1 MGTLIGCIAALLLF
15 NVTDEPSILFAVLL
29 GACIMGNSLVQLNY
43 MASAIFNTLFVVLV
57 FHFVSPG
64 TVSMSVI
71 GERAIDTLLGC
82 ALALV
87 CSYILPWWE
96 ARYLKPLASAAT
108 RANREYLLAGLRY
121 VEAMQAHG
129 APVGEAAAETPA
141 VTDADLAWRL
151 ARKNVHIAFSNF
163 AEAFY
168 RMMSEPKS
176 HQVDVPELN
185 NLLIQ
190 NHVLASQITAAIP
203 ILAAL
208 PATPEPIKQAL
219 DGMTVL
225 LDESSPRVPLDLPTQ
240 FDTAGDQAALVYPV
254 KQMLKATHMIRQELL
269 ALADPLHAPPVAAAA
284 S

>member
-1 MGTLIGCIAALLLF
+1 
-15 NVTDEPSILFAVLL
+15 
-29 GACIMGNSLVQLNY
+29 MGNSLVQLNY

-64 TVSMSVI
+64 TGAMSVI
-71 GERAIDTLLGC
+71 GERALDTLLGC

-96 ARYLKPLASAAT
+96 ARYLKPLAAAAT
-108 RANREYLLAGLRY
+108 RANREYLIAGLRY
-121 VEAMQAHG
+121 ADAMQAHG
-129 APVGEAAAETPA
+129 APVGDAAADKPA
-141 VTDADLAWRL
+141 VIDADLAWRL

-176 HQVDVPELN
+176 HQVSVPELN

-208 PATPEPIKQAL
+208 PKTPEAVQLAMN
-219 DGMTVL
+219 GMVDL
-225 LDESSPRVPLDLPTQ
+225 LDERRPEIAANLPTQ
-240 FDTAGDQAALVYPV
+240 RPT
-254 KQMLKATHMIRQELL
+254 
-269 ALADPLHAPPVAAAA
+269 
-284 S
+284 